1 MLVILI
7 MMGLSFLCEK
17 KILAGSKQKNNNCNN
32 VFCYKNKLFFSI
44 YISDQEFKNSMDL
57 LLIFDQNKSHY
68 VYIKNF
74 DRFIFTKQRIKTK
87 NTSARVVCSILL
99 VSKNV
104 LTRHKALIWNN
115 LIDLKKEQLS
125 YLN

>member
-1 MLVILI
+1 MCFVT
-7 MMGLSFLCEK
+7 
-17 KILAGSKQKNNNCNN
+17 KIGC
-32 VFCYKNKLFFSI
+32 F
-44 YISDQEFKNSMDL
+44 SDQEFKNSMDL